1 MSKKRRYL
9 TPHEKRVR
17 QSFSKQVFMSTLGA
31 KLKAVV
37 KGGVEIH
44 LPFSPNLTQQN
55 GYMHAGAITA
65 VLDSACGYAALTV
78 AADDKDVLTVEL
90 KVNLLAPAVGGVF
103 AARAQVKKAGRTLT
117 VCTADA
123 FAISEGGEKVVA
135 TMLAT
140 IMAVPITPAK

>member
-1 MSKKRRYL
+1 V
-9 TPHEKRVR
+9 TTNEERVR
-17 QSFSKQVFMSTLGA
+17 QSFSQQAFMSTLGA
-31 KLKAVV
+31 ELTALVP
-37 KGGVEIH
+37 GSVEIR
-44 LPFSPNLTQQN
+44 LPCSPNLTQQN
-55 GYMHAGAITA
+55 VYLHAGAITA

-90 KVNLLAPAVGGVF
+90 NVNLLAPAAGEVF

-123 FAISEGGEKVVA
+123 FAISGGNEKVVA

-140 IMAVPITPAK
+140 IMAVPKTPTI